1 MSAKQ
6 DNNCHDLGQ
15 MRSDRLLSILLLLQV
30 HGRLSA
36 GELAERLEVA
46 ERTIHRDVEAL
57 SAAGVP
63 VYAERGRHGGIAL
76 LPGYRTDVSGLTAPE
91 ARALFVFAGRG
102 TLADL
107 GLEADLR
114 SALRKLLSVL
124 PEPHRP
130 GAEQAA
136 GRVVVDP
143 RAWMQ
148 SRDEL
153 PHLAAVQE
161 AVWRDRRLR
170 VRYRRPGA
178 DEAAERLLDPYG
190 LVAKAGTWYL
200 VGAAGGEARLY
211 RVSRIE
217 AAEVTGEPADRP
229 PDLDLEALWEEL
241 RGRVEDRGP
250 GVRVL
255 VRVRPE
261 RLQLVLRVVASH
273 LVERAG
279 EAPAGADGWP
289 RLDLRY
295 PAAGAAVASLLAFG
309 ADVEVLEPPGVRAD
323 LRDAARAIVALY
335 MRDNST

>member
-1 MSAKQ
+1 
-6 DNNCHDLGQ
+6 

-36 GELAERLEVA
+36 RELAERLEVS

-107 GLEADLR
+107 GLEGELR

-130 GAEQAA
+130 DAERA
-136 GRVVVDP
+136 GDRVVVDP
-143 RAWMQ
+143 RAWM
-148 SRDEL
+148 RAHEEL
-153 PHLAAVQE
+153 PRLAAIQD

-170 VRYRRPGA
+170 LRYRRPGA
-178 DEAAERLLDPYG
+178 SEAVERLLDPYG

-200 VGAAGGEARLY
+200 VAADGGEPRLY
-211 RVSRIE
+211 RVSRAE
-217 AAEVTGEPADRP
+217 AAEVTDLPAVRP
-229 PDLDLEALWEEL
+229 AGLDLEALWEEL
-241 RGRVEDRGP
+241 RGRLEERGEGVE
-250 GVRVL
+250 VH
-255 VRVRPE
+255 VRVRDE
-261 RLQLVLRVVASH
+261 RRELVLRVVAGQ
-273 LVERAG
+273 LV
-279 EAPAGADGWP
+279 APAERLGNGAGGWSEL
-289 RLDLRY
+289 RLRY
-295 PAAGAAVASLLAFG
+295 PAEAAARASLLAFG
-309 ADVEVLEPPGVRAD
+309 GDVEVLSPAS
-323 LRDAARAIVALY
+323 LRRGMLASAHAIAALY
-335 MRDNST
+335 RGDNSS

>member
-1 MSAKQ
+1 
-6 DNNCHDLGQ
+6 

-36 GELAERLEVA
+36 GELAGRLEVS

-57 SAAGVP
+57 GAAGVP

-76 LPGYRTDVSGLTAPE
+76 LQGYRTDVSGLTAPE

-107 GLEADLR
+107 GLEGDLR

-130 GAEQAA
+130 GAERAA

-143 RAWMQ
+143 RGWMRG
-148 SRDEL
+148 RDDL
-153 PHLAAVQE
+153 PHLATAQE

-170 VRYRRPGA
+170 IRYRRPGA
-178 DEAAERLLDPYG
+178 PEAVERLLDPYG

-200 VGAAGGEARLY
+200 VGADRGEARLY

-217 AAEVTGEPADRP
+217 AAEVTDQPADRP
-229 PDLDLEALWEEL
+229 AGLDLEALWEEL
-241 RGRVEDRGP
+241 RGRVEERGP
-250 GVRVL
+250 GVL
-255 VRVRPE
+255 VRARVRVE
-261 RLQLVLRVVASH
+261 RVELLLRVAASQ
-273 LVERAG
+273 LA
-279 EAPAGADGWP
+279 APPTRGDTRDGWTD
-289 RLDLRY
+289 LELRY
-295 PAAGAAVASLLAFG
+295 PAEGAARASLLAFG
-309 ADVEVLEPPGVRAD
+309 ADVEVRSPAALRAAM
-323 LRDAARAIVALY
+323 RESAAAVVALY
-335 MRDNST
+335 TRDNRS

>member
-1 MSAKQ
+1 
-6 DNNCHDLGQ
+6 

-30 HGRLSA
+30 HGRLRA
-36 GELAERLEVA
+36 GDLARRLEVS

-63 VYAERGRHGGIAL
+63 VYAERGRYGGIAL
-76 LPGYRTDVSGLTAPE
+76 LPGFRTDVSGLTAPE

-107 GLEADLR
+107 GLEGDLR

-143 RAWMQ
+143 RAWMR
-148 SRDEL
+148 SHEDL
-153 PHLAAVQE
+153 PHLGTVQD
-161 AVWRDRRLR
+161 AVWRDRRVR

-178 DEAAERLLDPYG
+178 GEAVERLLDPYG

-200 VGAAGGEARLY
+200 VGADAGEPRLY

-217 AAEVTGEPADRP
+217 AAEVTGEAVDRP
-229 PDLDLEALWEEL
+229 PDLDLEALWETL
-241 RGRVEDRGP
+241 RGRVEERGP
-250 GVRVL
+250 GIDVQI
-255 VRVRPE
+255 RVRE
-261 RLQLVLRVVASH
+261 ARRELLLRVVASQV
-273 LVERAG
+273 LEPPRPPPGPPPPEG
-279 EAPAGADGWP
+279 EADGWT
-289 RLDLRY
+289 RLSMCY
-295 PAAGAAVASLLAFG
+295 PAAGAALASLLGFG
-309 ADVEVLEPPGVRAD
+309 ADVEVLEPAD
-323 LRDAARAIVALY
+323 LRRDMLEAARAVVATY
-335 MRDNST
+335 QRDNLS

>member
-1 MSAKQ
+1 
-6 DNNCHDLGQ
+6 

-36 GELAERLEVA
+36 RDLAGRLEVS
-46 ERTIHRDVEAL
+46 ERTIHRDVESL

-76 LPGYRTDVSGLTAPE
+76 LAGYRTDVSGLTAPE

-107 GLEADLR
+107 GLEGELR

-143 RAWMQ
+143 SAWMR
-148 SRDEL
+148 SRDDL
-153 PHLAAVQE
+153 PHLATVRE

-170 VRYRRPGA
+170 LRYRRPGA
-178 DEAAERLLDPYG
+178 PDAVERLLDPYG

-200 VGAAGGEARLY
+200 VGASGGEPRLY
-211 RVSRIE
+211 RISRIE
-217 AAEVTGEPADRP
+217 TAEVTEQAAERP
-229 PDLDLEALWEEL
+229 DALDLEALWEEL
-241 RGRVEDRGP
+241 RGRVEERGP
-250 GVRVL
+250 GVEVRA
-255 VRVRPE
+255 RVRAE
-261 RLQLVLRVVASH
+261 RLELVLRVVASQ
-273 LVERAG
+273 LV
-279 EAPAGADGWP
+279 APAERGPTDGAWVD
-289 RLDLRY
+289 LQLRY
-295 PAAGAAVASLLAFG
+295 PAEGAARASLLAFG
-309 ADVEVLEPPGVRAD
+309 PDVEVLAPAT
-323 LRDAARAIVALY
+323 LRCGMRESAHAIAALY
-335 MRDNST
+335 GGDKRS

>member
-1 MSAKQ
+1 
-6 DNNCHDLGQ
+6 

-36 GELAERLEVA
+36 GDLAGRLEVSQ
-46 ERTIHRDVEAL
+46 RTIHRDVEAL

-76 LPGYRTDVSGLTAPE
+76 LAGYRTDVSGLTAPE

-107 GLEADLR
+107 GLEGELR

-130 GAEQAA
+130 DAEQAA

-143 RAWMQ
+143 RAWMR
-148 SRDEL
+148 SRDDV
-153 PHLAAVQE
+153 PHLATVQD

-170 VRYRRPGA
+170 MRYRRPGA
-178 DEAAERLLDPYG
+178 SDPVDRLLDPYG

-200 VGAAGGEARLY
+200 VGADGGEPRLY

-217 AAEVTGEPADRP
+217 AAEVTDQAAERPAA
-229 PDLDLEALWEEL
+229 LDLEAL
-241 RGRVEDRGP
+241 RGRVEGRGP
-250 GVRVL
+250 GV
-255 VRVRPE
+255 E
-261 RLQLVLRVVASH
+261 
-273 LVERAG
+273 
-279 EAPAGADGWP
+279 
-289 RLDLRY
+289 
-295 PAAGAAVASLLAFG
+295 
-309 ADVEVLEPPGVRAD
+309 VRA
-323 LRDAARAIVALY
+323 RV
-335 MRDNST
+335 

>member
-1 MSAKQ
+1 
-6 DNNCHDLGQ
+6 
-15 MRSDRLLSILLLLQV
+15 MRSDRLLSVLLLLQA

-36 GELAERLEVA
+36 RDLAGRLEVS

-76 LPGYRTDVSGLTAPE
+76 LPGYRTDVSGLTSAE

-107 GLEADLR
+107 GLEGELR

-130 GAEQAA
+130 GAERAA
-136 GRVVVDP
+136 DRVVVDP
-143 RAWMQ
+143 RGWMR
-148 SRDEL
+148 SRDDL
-153 PHLAAVQE
+153 PHLATVQE

-170 VRYRRPGA
+170 IRYRRPGA
-178 DEAAERLLDPYG
+178 PQAAERVLDPYG

-200 VGAAGGEARLY
+200 VGAGGGEPRLY

-229 PDLDLEALWEEL
+229 AGLDLEALWEEL

-250 GVRVL
+250 GVTVRA
-255 VRVRPE
+255 RVRAE
-261 RLQLVLRVVASH
+261 RVELLLRVVASQ
-273 LVERAG
+273 LTGPAVRG
-279 EAPAGADGWP
+279 EARDGWAH
-289 RLDLRY
+289 LELRY
-295 PAAGAAVASLLAFG
+295 PAEGAAQASLLGFG
-309 ADVEVLEPPGVRAD
+309 PAVEVLAPGTLRRD
-323 LRDAARAIVALY
+323 LRRAAAAVVALY
-335 MRDNST
+335 DRDNGS